1 MQRQLMSELIAWK
14 SRANRKPLL
23 LKGARQTG
31 KTWLLNEFAS
41 QQYRNVIR
49 FDFMLEPSTRS
60 LFDGNLDPKR
70 IISQIELLRGQTVT
84 PEDTLIIFD
93 EIQEAP
99 RGITSLKYFNELAPE
114 YHIVAAGSY
123 MRPMGFAEF
132 VRAVDGNPLADAIL
146 AADMNLLANVTEK
159 LEHLLKEYLVVG
171 GMPEVVSTFAETR
184 DFIEA
189 RRLQQQIIE
198 AYESDFGK
206 HAPARIVERMRLV
219 WKSLPG
225 QLAKENKKFV
235 YGALRPGARARDFEE
250 SLQWL
255 TDYGIVHK
263 VPRVSALKAPLSSY
277 EDLSG
282 FKLFCIDTGILGAL
296 SGLSPAIVL
305 NGSAVFTEFKG
316 SLTEQYVAQEL
327 LLQDKTP
334 AYWSSTSGNA
344 ETDFAIDHAGTVL
357 PLEVKAAENLKA
369 KSLKIACEKFKLERC
384 VRSSLAAYR
393 DEGMLVNIP
402 LWEIGQIDKLA

>member
-1 MQRQLMSELIAWK
+1 MQRQLMDELIAWK

-31 KTWLLNEFAS
+31 KTWLLNEFAG
-41 QQYRNVIR
+41 QQYQNVIR
-49 FDFMLEPSTRS
+49 FDFMLEPGARS
-60 LFDGNLDPKR
+60 LFDGSLDPKR
-70 IISQIELLRGQTVT
+70 IISQIELLRGQTIT
-84 PEDTLIIFD
+84 PTDTLIIFD

-114 YHIVAAGSY
+114 YHIMAAGSY
-123 MRPMGFAEF
+123 MGLALRRENESFPVGKIDQLTMRPMGFVEF
-132 VRAVDGNPLADAIL
+132 VRAVDGDPLADAIL
-146 AADMNLLANVTEK
+146 AADMDLLTNVSEK
-159 LEHLLKEYLVVG
+159 LERLLKEYLVVG
-171 GMPEVVSTFAETR
+171 GMPEVVSAFAASH

-255 TDYGIVHK
+255 MDYGIVHK
-263 VPRVSALKAPLSSY
+263 VPRVSALRAPLTSY

-282 FKLFCIDTGILGAL
+282 FKLFCNDTGILGAL
-296 SGLSPAIVL
+296 SGLSPAIVPERARCFYGVQRL
-305 NGSAVFTEFKG
+305 ADRAIRRTGAFAPRQNSRV
-316 SLTEQYVAQEL
+316 LVIL
-327 LLQDKTP
+327 LRQ
-334 AYWSSTSGNA
+334 
-344 ETDFAIDHAGTVL
+344 
-357 PLEVKAAENLKA
+357 
-369 KSLKIACEKFKLERC
+369 C
-384 VRSSLAAYR
+384 R
-393 DEGMLVNIP
+393 D
-402 LWEIGQIDKLA
+402 

>member
-1 MQRQLMSELIAWK
+1 
-14 SRANRKPLL
+14 
-23 LKGARQTG
+23 
-31 KTWLLNEFAS
+31 
-41 QQYRNVIR
+41 
-49 FDFMLEPSTRS
+49 
-60 LFDGNLDPKR
+60 
-70 IISQIELLRGQTVT
+70 
-84 PEDTLIIFD
+84 
-93 EIQEAP
+93 
-99 RGITSLKYFNELAPE
+99 
-114 YHIVAAGSY
+114 
-123 MRPMGFAEF
+123 MRPMGFVEF
-132 VRAVDGNPLADAIL
+132 VRAVDGDPLADAIL
-146 AADMNLLANVTEK
+146 AADMDLLANVSEK
-159 LEHLLKEYLVVG
+159 LERLLKEYLVVG
-171 GMPEVVSTFAETR
+171 GMPEVVSAFAASH

-198 AYESDFGK
+198 ACESDFGK
-206 HAPARIVERMRLV
+206 HALARIVERMRLV

-255 TDYGIVHK
+255 MDYGIVHK
-263 VPRVSALKAPLSSY
+263 VPRVSALRAPLTSY

-305 NGSAVFTEFKG
+305 NGPAVFTEFKG

-327 LLQDKTP
+327 LLQGKTP
-334 AYWSSTSGNA
+334 AYWSSSSGNA

-369 KSLKIACEKFKLERC
+369 KSLRIACEKFKLERC
-384 VRSSLAAYR
+384 VRTSLAAYR
-393 DEGMLVNIP
+393 DEGTLVNIP

>member
-41 QQYRNVIR
+41 QQYQNAIR
-49 FDFMLEPSTRS
+49 LDFMLEPNARS
-60 LFDGNLDPKR
+60 LFDGDLDPKR
-70 IISQIELLRGQTVT
+70 ILSQIELLRGQTVT
-84 PEDTLIIFD
+84 PADTLVIFD

-123 MRPMGFAEF
+123 MGLALRRENESFPVGKIDQLTMRPMGFVEF

-171 GMPEVVSTFAETR
+171 GMPEVVSAFAETR

-219 WKSLPG
+219 WKTLPG

-296 SGLSPAIVL
+296 SGLSLRP
-305 NGSAVFTEFKG
+305 SF
-316 SLTEQYVAQEL
+316 LTDPL
-327 LLQDKTP
+327 FLP
-334 AYWSSTSGNA
+334 SS
-344 ETDFAIDHAGTVL
+344 
-357 PLEVKAAENLKA
+357 K
-369 KSLKIACEKFKLERC
+369 
-384 VRSSLAAYR
+384 VR
-393 DEGMLVNIP
+393 
-402 LWEIGQIDKLA
+402 

>member
-41 QQYRNVIR
+41 QQYQNVIR
-49 FDFMLEPSTRS
+49 FDFMLEPSARS
-60 LFDGNLDPKR
+60 LFDGDLDPKR

-84 PEDTLIIFD
+84 PADTLIIFD

-123 MRPMGFAEF
+123 MGLALRRENESFPVGKIDQLTMRPMGFAEF
-132 VRAVDGNPLADAIL
+132 VRAVDGDPLADAVL

-171 GMPEVVSTFAETR
+171 GMPEVVSAFAATR
-184 DFIEA
+184 DFTEA

-255 TDYGIVHK
+255 MDYGIIHK
-263 VPRVSALKAPLSSY
+263 VPRVSALRAPLSSY

-282 FKLFCIDTGILGAL
+282 FKLFCIDTGT
-296 SGLSPAIVL
+296 SERSPT
-305 NGSAVFTEFKG
+305 SHRPS
-316 SLTEQYVAQEL
+316 SLTGPLFSLNLRARS
-327 LLQDKTP
+327 P
-334 AYWSSTSGNA
+334 SNTSRRNSYCKARVPRIGP
-344 ETDFAIDHAGTVL
+344 L
-357 PLEVKAAENLKA
+357 PLAMPKPTLPSTMREPCFRLRSRRQRTLK
-369 KSLKIACEKFKLERC
+369 RR
-384 VRSSLAAYR
+384 V
-393 DEGMLVNIP
+393 
-402 LWEIGQIDKLA
+402 

>member
-1 MQRQLMSELIAWK
+1 
-14 SRANRKPLL
+14 
-23 LKGARQTG
+23 
-31 KTWLLNEFAS
+31 
-41 QQYRNVIR
+41 
-49 FDFMLEPSTRS
+49 
-60 LFDGNLDPKR
+60 
-70 IISQIELLRGQTVT
+70 
-84 PEDTLIIFD
+84 
-93 EIQEAP
+93 
-99 RGITSLKYFNELAPE
+99 
-114 YHIVAAGSY
+114 
-123 MRPMGFAEF
+123 
-132 VRAVDGNPLADAIL
+132 
-146 AADMNLLANVTEK
+146 
-159 LEHLLKEYLVVG
+159 
-171 GMPEVVSTFAETR
+171 
-184 DFIEA
+184 
-189 RRLQQQIIE
+189 
-198 AYESDFGK
+198 
-206 HAPARIVERMRLV
+206 MRLV

-305 NGSAVFTEFKG
+305 NGSAVFTEFKR
-316 SLTEQYVAQEL
+316 
-327 LLQDKTP
+327 
-334 AYWSSTSGNA
+334 
-344 ETDFAIDHAGTVL
+344 FADRTIRRAGAFCSRTKNSRVLVLYLWQCRNRLCHRHAGTVL

>member
-1 MQRQLMSELIAWK
+1 
-14 SRANRKPLL
+14 
-23 LKGARQTG
+23 
-31 KTWLLNEFAS
+31 
-41 QQYRNVIR
+41 
-49 FDFMLEPSTRS
+49 
-60 LFDGNLDPKR
+60 
-70 IISQIELLRGQTVT
+70 
-84 PEDTLIIFD
+84 
-93 EIQEAP
+93 
-99 RGITSLKYFNELAPE
+99 
-114 YHIVAAGSY
+114 
-123 MRPMGFAEF
+123 
-132 VRAVDGNPLADAIL
+132 
-146 AADMNLLANVTEK
+146 
-159 LEHLLKEYLVVG
+159 
-171 GMPEVVSTFAETR
+171 MPEVVSAFAETR
-184 DFIEA
+184 DLIEA

-219 WKSLPG
+219 WKTLPG

-282 FKLFCIDTGILGAL
+282 FKLFCIDT
-296 SGLSPAIVL
+296 PAIVL

-393 DEGMLVNIP
+393 DEGMLINIP